1 MKRPIRIRRL
11 SALLL
16 AVYAAAGLC
25 RTAAALAE
33 ENRRGESLGLALSE
47 AEAEI
52 ARLQTPMTTE
62 ELRVLAWRSWGWV
75 AAGDVVFFDG
85 G

>member
-1 MKRPIRIRRL
+1 MKRSVRL
-11 SALLL
+11 FRLFALLL

-33 ENRRGESLGLALSE
+33 EDRRGASLGLALSE
-47 AEAEI
+47 TEAEI
-52 ARLQTPMTTE
+52 ARLQTPMTQE
-62 ELRVLAWRSWGWV
+62 ELRVLAWQSWGWV
-75 AAGDVVFFDG
+75 APGDVVFFDG